1 MKPLRLLL
9 VEDSDD
15 DALLILQCLA
25 RHGYDCVTR
34 QVMTAKGLTEA
45 LAEEHWDI
53 ILCDYVM
60 PGFDALAALEIVR
73 QQKVEIPVIIVS
85 GTVGEDVAVASLKHG
100 AQDYI
105 LKQNMTRL
113 GPAVESELEAASAG
127 RYSRL
132 LEAIA
137 VSHSEVLEM
146 ILNGSVL
153 TPILDLIARRI
164 EKLSQGEAL
173 CSVLL
178 ADETGTLLLPGSA
191 PSLPEEYTR
200 AITPLKIGA
209 EVGSCGRAAA
219 LKETVIV
226 EDVATH
232 PNWESVREVAL
243 KHGLQACWSVPV
255 FSSGREVVGTMAI
268 YHRTPRAPSVD
279 ELSWVESAAK
289 LVGVAIERCRSEVRL
304 REQLEELL
312 RWQNAML
319 NREDRVQQ
327 LKAEVNELL
336 LRLGEPVR
344 YLSQI

>member
-9 VEDSDD
+9 IEDSED
-15 DALLILQCLA
+15 DALLILKYLE
-25 RHGYDCVTR
+25 RHGYECMTR
-34 QVMTAKGLTEA
+34 QVMTARDLQVA
-45 LAEEHWDI
+45 LQAERWDI

-73 QQKVEIPVIIVS
+73 QQQVDTPVIIVS

-100 AQDYI
+100 AHDYI
-105 LKQNMTRL
+105 LKQNLTRL
-113 GPAVESELEAASAG
+113 GPAVDSELGAASAG

-132 LEAIA
+132 LEAIT

-146 ILNGSVL
+146 ILSGSAL
-153 TPILDLIARRI
+153 TPILDHIALRI
-164 EKLSQGEAL
+164 EKLSQGGAL
-173 CSVLL
+173 CSILL
-178 ADETGTLLLPGSA
+178 MDAHGTHLLPGSA
-191 PSLPEEYTR
+191 PHLPPAYTA
-200 AITPLKIGA
+200 AITPLAIGA
-209 EVGSCGRAAA
+209 NVGSCGRAAA
-219 LKETVIV
+219 LKETVVI
-226 EDVATH
+226 EDITTH
-232 PNWESVREVAL
+232 PHWASVRAVAME
-243 KHGLQACWSVPV
+243 HGLRACWSVPV

-268 YHRTPRAPSVD
+268 YYRTRRAPTVD
-279 ELSWVESAAK
+279 ELRWVESAAK

-304 REQLEELL
+304 REHLDELL

-344 YLSQI
+344 YASQA